1 MGGVISRLLV
11 ASSGDG
17 LLQQAMADRK
27 MDDELERRMRSRLGP
42 ILQFEPFPQVE
53 RAIFIAAPHRG
64 TEVAGGRLA
73 RWFGRL
79 VRLPPTL
86 LENFGGV
93 LNDLAHGGQERDH
106 AARRRLPNSID
117 NLDRS
122 DPFVRAAAD
131 LRISPCVQY
140 HSIIGHA
147 DPAVP
152 LAESDDG
159 LVPYWSTHL
168 DGAASEKIVHSDH
181 SVQES
186 APAITEMRR
195 ILHADI
201 AADRTACRSKASAG
215 QDIL

>member
-1 MGGVISRLLV
+1 
-11 ASSGDG
+11 
-17 LLQQAMADRK
+17 
-27 MDDELERRMRSRLGP
+27 MRSRLGP
-42 ILQFEPFPQVE
+42 SLQFEPFPEVD
-53 RAIFIAAPHRG
+53 RAIFIAAPPRG

-93 LNDLAHGGQERDH
+93 LSDLAHGGQEPAH
-106 AARRRLPNSID
+106 AARVRLPNSID

-122 DPFVRAAAD
+122 DPFIRAAAD
-131 LRISPCVQY
+131 LQISPCVRY

-201 AADRTACRSKASAG
+201 AADRTGCRSKASAG